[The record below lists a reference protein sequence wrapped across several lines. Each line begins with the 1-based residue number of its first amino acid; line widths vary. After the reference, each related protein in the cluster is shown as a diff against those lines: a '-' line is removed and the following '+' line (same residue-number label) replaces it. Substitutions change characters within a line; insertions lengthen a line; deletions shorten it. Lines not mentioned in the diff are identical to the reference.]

1 MRAMNGGRAL
11 SLFSLSLVAACAS
24 EPAVIVPGVDAGGDA
39 NRFDASGDGS
49 RIDGARDAIADAAT
63 DVTRDATTDGRVS
76 CSDGRL
82 ACNGVCCASG
92 TSCAGGFC
100 CADAE
105 RCGGVCCGPSRRC
118 EGGACAL
125 DCAAR
130 VRCGGGSMAVCCEAA
145 QVCYLG
151 ACTTPGAMC
160 SDLARCPDDQYCE
173 PTLSRCLPRPTSTDA
188 CEHRPTARAFMPTLK
203 WAWSSDP
210 DVMPTHDQV
219 MMQPVVASLND
230 DNRDGRIDRNDIPD
244 VVFST
249 FAAGNYWSE
258 GVLRAVS
265 GADGHRLW
273 PVEAPEYRT
282 TPGSSVA
289 IADVDMTSPGPE
301 LITCAPSNASTRV
314 AGHAMI
320 LRADGRLLRRVMDVP
335 CGFAAPAVG
344 DMDGDG
350 TPEIA
355 VRNVVF
361 HGDGAVLPGF
371 AMATRVTAGTD
382 VTDFVALA
390 DLDESGTLELITG
403 NSATRVDGTPLWRR
417 TDLPGG
423 SPAIADL
430 DGDGHPDV
438 AVVEP
443 SLHSVIALRGRTGE
457 TLLGPVEIN
466 LLPVTM
472 GPTGGGPPTIADFN
486 GDGHADVAT
495 AGGYNYLVLDGRNG
509 TALWHTASQDTSS
522 RVTGSSVFD
531 FEGDG
536 RAEVVYNDELL
547 LRVYRGTDGNVLWS
561 QCNTSGTLWEYPLV
575 VDVDRDDSADI
586 VVMGNNYASS
596 RLTCADGSRPFTG
609 IRVFSDPSREWVRTR
624 AIWNQHTY
632 HVTNIDDDGRVPRRE
647 TAHWT
652 VRGLNSFRQNV
663 QPDGLFD
670 APDLVPVDLDAD
682 LTACPAHMAFR
693 VRVINR
699 GRAGAPAGVP
709 VTFFT
714 TSAAGT
720 RTLIGRA
727 VTTRRLLPGESET
740 LSVPYDVPMA
750 ERLMPMSV
758 TAAVNDSREMPL
770 ATLHECREENNTVGP
785 LRFACW
791 VPG

>member
-1 MRAMNGGRAL
+1 MDGQRAL
-11 SLFSLSLVAACAS
+11 TLLGLVVVSASCAS
-24 EPAVIVPGVDAGGDA
+24 DPVVITPV
-39 NRFDASGDGS
+39 
-49 RIDGARDAIADAAT
+49 ADAAT
-63 DVTRDATTDGRVS
+63 DRPRTDATTDTPRDASFDSAIDVATDVPRDAPTDGRVS

-82 ACNGVCCASG
+82 ACNGVCCAGG

-100 CADAE
+100 CAESE
-105 RCGGVCCGPSRRC
+105 RCGGACCGPGRRC
-118 EGGACAL
+118 EGGTCAL
-125 DCAAR
+125 DCGAR
-130 VRCGGGSMAVCCEAA
+130 PRCGAGAMAVCCAAA

-151 ACTTPGAMC
+151 ACATPGAMC
-160 SDLARCPDDQYCE
+160 SDLMRCPDGQYCE
-173 PTLSRCLPRPTSTDA
+173 TTLSRCLPRPTSTEV
-188 CEHRPTARAFMPTLK
+188 CEHRPTAGAFAPTLK
-203 WAWSSDP
+203 WAWSGDSD
-210 DVMPTHDQV
+210 VFPTHDQV
-219 MMQPVVASLND
+219 MMQPVVANLND
-230 DNRDGRIDRNDIPD
+230 DNRDGRIDRDDIPD

-258 GVLRAVS
+258 GILRAVS

-289 IADVDMTSPGPE
+289 IADIDPTSPGPE
-301 LITCAPSNASTRV
+301 LITCSPSNSATRV

-335 CGFAAPAVG
+335 CGFSAPAIG
-344 DMDGDG
+344 DMDNDG
-350 TPEIA
+350 TAEIA
-355 VRNVVF
+355 VRNVAF
-361 HGDGAVLPGF
+361 HPDGTVLPGF
-371 AMATRVTAGTD
+371 VSATRVTTGTD
-382 VTDFVALA
+382 ATDFVALA
-390 DLDESGTLELITG
+390 DLDENGTLEIVQG
-403 NSATRVDGTPLWRR
+403 NSATRVDGTVLWRR
-417 TDLPGG
+417 MDLPNG

-438 AVVEP
+438 AVVQP
-443 SLHSVIALRGRTGE
+443 TTHAVIALRGSTGE
-457 TLLGPVEIN
+457 TLWGPIEIN
-466 LLPVTM
+466 QFPTPS
-472 GPTGGGPPTIADFN
+472 GPSGGGPPTIADFN
-486 GDGHADVAT
+486 GDSHADVAT

-509 TALWHTASQDTSS
+509 AALWHTASQDTSS

-586 VVMGNNYASS
+586 VVMGNNYGSA
-596 RLTCADGSRPFTG
+596 RLMCADGSRPFTG
-609 IRVFSDPSREWVRTR
+609 VRVYSDPTREWVRTR

-632 HVTNIDDDGRVPRRE
+632 HVTNVDDDGRVPRRE
-647 TAHWT
+647 TANWS
-652 VRGLNSFRQNV
+652 VRGLNNFRQNV

-682 LTACPAHMAFR
+682 LTACPARMAFR
-693 VRVINR
+693 VRVLNR
-699 GRAGAPAGVP
+699 GRAGATAGVP
-709 VTFFT
+709 VVFFT
-714 TSAAGT
+714 GSPTGT
-720 RTLIGRA
+720 RTRLGRV

-750 ERLMPMSV
+750 QRLMPV
-758 TAAVNDSREMPL
+758 TVFVVINDGREMPVS
-770 ATLHECREENNTVGP
+770 TLHECRDANNTVGP
-785 LRFACW
+785 QDFACW